1 MTKHTKGPWNQPR
14 YLIYASH
21 MAKAEYPIHAKN
33 RGLIAKAYREAD
45 ARLISAAPDL
55 LEALQDILDTG
66 FAGGPQAKRA
76 RAAITKATGGQ
87 P

>member
-55 LEALQDILDTG
+55 LEALQNLLPGAEAMGWNTDKARNAI
-66 FAGGPQAKRA
+66 AKA
-76 RAAITKATGGQ
+76 VQ
-87 P
+87 S